1 MSNQPTA
8 SFATLV
14 DWIEGRL
21 SDAESQ
27 LVADEVARADQETL
41 GTIAWLRALKSI
53 SRTIR
58 LESAPSELGRTLAL
72 RFAAHARAA
81 RPGVLQRVVA
91 ALTFDSARQF
101 AASGARGA
109 QTPGAPRQLVFTTD
123 ALDVAISIALRGD
136 NQRYDLFGQILPKGD
151 LAGDFSLQLLRGDDI
166 LQRISADELGEFT
179 IPLVPAGI
187 YELSLSTA
195 DVAIILA
202 PLEVQ
207 AA

>member
-1 MSNQPTA
+1 MSNPPTA

-41 GTIAWLRALKSI
+41 GTVAWLRALKAI
-53 SRTIR
+53 SHTIR
-58 LESAPSELGRTLAL
+58 LERAPAELRRTLAL

-81 RPGVLQRVVA
+81 RPGVLQRIVA

-101 AASGARGA
+101 ATSGARGA
-109 QTPGAPRQLVFTTD
+109 QAPGAPRQLVFTTD

-136 NQRYDLFGQILPKGD
+136 GQRYDLFGQILPKGD
-151 LAGDFSLQLLRGDDI
+151 LVGDFSLQLMHGDAVV
-166 LQRISADELGEFT
+166 QHASADELGEFT
-179 IPLVPAGI
+179 MPLVQAGI